1 MESKQYNGWYNYET
15 WLVNLW
21 MSNDQDTHDLVAQ
34 WNQDDKKLYTTKRDS
49 PSYSQDV
56 VDFSDYLEE
65 YVRDMNPLADSACM
79 FSDLLGAA
87 LSEVNW
93 REIADHWI
101 SDYLADNPNEYTLE
115 YAVDWGNVSWL
126 KYRAW
131 LCVESGDMAESFWE
145 LFNACIQDVI
155 DNSTEDQNSVV
166 ISWKSYKPS
175 GIYITL

>member
-21 MSNDQDTHDLVAQ
+21 LSNDNDQYDLVAQ
-34 WNQDDKKLYTTKRDS
+34 WNSEDKKLYTTKRDS
-49 PSYSQDV
+49 SRYSQDV

-65 YVRDMNPLADSACM
+65 YVAEMNPLTDSACM

-101 SDYLADNPNEYTLE
+101 SDYLADNPTEYEFRPDDSMAKQDSYIVGRAILALDFWSALE
-115 YAVDWGNVSWL
+115 GV
-126 KYRAW
+126 
-131 LCVESGDMAESFWE
+131 
-145 LFNACIQDVI
+145 IQDVI
-155 DNSTEDQNSVV
+155 DNSTEDQNSVTIV
-166 ISWKSYKPS
+166 WKAYKPS